1 MHRLHRLL
9 PRVALATS
17 PLLAGGLAATKTPA
31 RSQSSATQKTLRVA
45 VVQMLV
51 GSDKA
56 TNLKNAERLVN
67 QACDGHAD
75 VVVLP
80 EIWNSPYAVDEFRKH
95 AEPIGEACGPSVS
108 LLKTL
113 AKERNVWIVGGSVPE
128 LHEDKVYNTSPI
140 INSDGVLVEKHRK
153 VHLFDIDVPG
163 KIRFFESETL
173 TGGDSAT
180 VAPLNEEH
188 ALGVAICYDV
198 RFPELAITMRKKG
211 ASILV
216 LSLIHI

>member
-1 MHRLHRLL
+1 MRGLNRRGEAPEIVKKTAMHRLQRLL

-17 PLLAGGLAATKTPA
+17 PLLAGGLAAQRAPARAQSTKT
-31 RSQSSATQKTLRVA
+31 QTLRVA

-80 EIWNSPYAVDEFRKH
+80 EIWNSPYAVDQFRKH
-95 AEPIGEACGPSVS
+95 AEPIDGGPSVE

-113 AKERNVWIVGGSVPE
+113 AKERNVWIVGG
-128 LHEDKVYNTSPI
+128 
-140 INSDGVLVEKHRK
+140 
-153 VHLFDIDVPG
+153 
-163 KIRFFESETL
+163 
-173 TGGDSAT
+173 
-180 VAPLNEEH
+180 
-188 ALGVAICYDV
+188 
-198 RFPELAITMRKKG
+198 
-211 ASILV
+211 
-216 LSLIHI
+216 